1 MGKIKN
7 KGFTLI
13 EVLTVSGIMALFSIT
28 LVAILLSTFR
38 GGGKA
43 QLLQQIHQDGDFA
56 LKAITRE
63 VRRADEVA
71 CGADDLTLTMPYID
85 ITTHLPA
92 LIVYNKKLFTDGV
105 ISINR
110 VASDSA
116 YLTGILGEVSGLT
129 FSCIDGS
136 GGNQIVTIKFTLTAG
151 EPSSQAQEKLSQEFA
166 TSVSTRQQ

>member
-1 MGKIKN
+1 MGKITSKFSIFN
-7 KGFTLI
+7 FQFSKINLGFTLI

-38 GGGKA
+38 GGTKS
-43 QLLQQIHQDGDFA
+43 QLTQQIHQDGDFA

-63 VRRADEVA
+63 VRRADKIA
-71 CGADDLTLTMPYID
+71 CGAGELTLIMPYGG
-85 ITTHLPA
+85 TP
-92 LIVYNKKLFTDGV
+92 IVYKQSAD
-105 ISINR
+105 R

-116 YLTGILGEVSGLT
+116 FLTGELGKVSGLT

-151 EPSSQAQEKLSQEFA
+151 EAASQAQEKLSQEFA